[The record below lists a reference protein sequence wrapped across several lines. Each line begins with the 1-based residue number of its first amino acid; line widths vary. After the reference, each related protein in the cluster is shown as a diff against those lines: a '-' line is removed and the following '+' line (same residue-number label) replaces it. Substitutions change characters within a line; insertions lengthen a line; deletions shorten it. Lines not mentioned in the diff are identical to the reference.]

1 MVWTRGDCCYGN
13 APVFLFFLIM
23 YGIIMLEGVILLA
36 YAKDN
41 PHDKR
46 HKELLSN
53 KKSFLSLLRDC
64 VKEPWV
70 YELDEDSITKTNNSF
85 ILQDFSEKEA
95 DIVYEAT
102 LNGRTVIF
110 YILLELQSKVDYR
123 MPYRLLLYIVEILR
137 HYYNHVDVNE
147 RDNKD
152 FKFPV
157 VFPIIFYSGKDSWT
171 VPLNIKDMFSDYA
184 TFGDYVLN
192 FEYMLI
198 SAKGYDNDTLKGFS
212 SKLLGLILMLEK
224 SKNDLEFYS
233 SIRDNLDSIGTFDN
247 EEKRVL
253 SLCIKIMDI
262 AYGYNKGDDIQRLL
276 SDNQI
281 EEVDKM
287 LCDVIEYAKV
297 EKEEIATNA
306 KLEKAVEV
314 ARNMLIENIPIDVV
328 ARTTGLSREQI
339 VEIEIAVM

>member
-1 MVWTRGDCCYGN
+1 
-13 APVFLFFLIM
+13 
-23 YGIIMLEGVILLA
+23 VIALA
-36 YAKDN
+36 YAMDN

-70 YELDEDSITKTNNSF
+70 YDLDEDSITKTNNSF

-95 DIVYEAT
+95 DVVYEAT

-137 HYYNHVDVNE
+137 YYYNHADVNE

-157 VFPIIFYSGKDSWT
+157 VFPIVFFSGKDTWT
-171 VPLNIKDMFSDYA
+171 VPLNLKEMFSDYE

-192 FEYMLI
+192 FEYMLVN
-198 SAKGYDNDTLKGFS
+198 AKGYDNDTLKGFS
-212 SKLLGLILMLEK
+212 SNLLGLVLMLEK
-224 SKNDLEFYS
+224 TKNDLEFYS
-233 SIRDNLDSIGTFDN
+233 SIRDNLDSIRTFDN
-247 EEKRVL
+247 EEQRVL

-262 AYGYNKGDDIQRLL
+262 AYGYNKSEDIQRLL
-276 SDNQI
+276 SENQI
-281 EEVDKM
+281 AEVDKM

-297 EKEEIATNA
+297 EKEELISQGISKGELKRAMESA
-306 KLEKAVEV
+306 KV
-314 ARNMLIENIPIDVV
+314 MLTDNSPIDYIIRV
-328 ARTTGLSREQI
+328 TGLSKEQI
-339 VEIEIAVM
+339 EEIKA

>member
-1 MVWTRGDCCYGN
+1 
-13 APVFLFFLIM
+13 
-23 YGIIMLEGVILLA
+23 MLDN
-36 YAKDN
+36 AKDN

-53 KKSFLSLLRDC
+53 KKSFLSLLKDC

-70 YELDEDSITKTNNSF
+70 YEIDEDSITKTNNSF

-102 LNGRTVIF
+102 LNGKKVIF
-110 YILLELQSKVDYR
+110 YILLELQSTVDYR

-137 HYYNHVDVNE
+137 YYYNHADINE

-157 VFPIIFYSGKDSWT
+157 VFPIVFFSGKDTWT
-171 VPLNIKDMFSDYA
+171 VPLNLKEVFSDYE

-192 FEYMLI
+192 FEYMLVN
-198 SAKGYDNDTLKGFS
+198 AKGYDNDILKSFS

-224 SKNDLEFYS
+224 AKNDLEFYS
-233 SIRDNLDSIGTFDN
+233 SIRDNLDSIETFDN

-262 AYGYNKGDDIQRLL
+262 AYGYNKSEDIQRLL
-276 SDNQI
+276 SENQI

-287 LCDVIEYAKV
+287 LCDIIEYAKI
-297 EKEEIATNA
+297 EKEQLISQGKSEGEIKA
-306 KLEKAVEV
+306 KLEV
-314 ARNMLIENIPIDVV
+314 AKNLLKMNISVENI
-328 ARTTGLSREQI
+328 AEATGLKSK
-339 VEIEIAVM
+339 EIEELKVVV

>member
-1 MVWTRGDCCYGN
+1 
-13 APVFLFFLIM
+13 
-23 YGIIMLEGVILLA
+23 LA

-70 YELDEDSITKTNNSF
+70 YELDEGSIIKTNDSF

-95 DIVYEAT
+95 DVLYEAT
-102 LNGRTVIF
+102 LNGKKVIF
-110 YILLELQSKVDYR
+110 YILLELQSKVDFR

-137 HYYNHVDVNE
+137 YYYNQADVNE

-157 VFPIIFYSGKDSWT
+157 VFPMVFFSGKDTWT
-171 VPLNIKDMFSDYA
+171 VPFNLREMFSDYK

-192 FEYMLI
+192 FEYMLVN
-198 SAKGYDNDTLKGFS
+198 AKGYDNDILRGFS

-224 SKNDLEFYS
+224 TKNDLEFYS
-233 SIRDNLDSIGTFDN
+233 RVRENLDSIEAFDN
-247 EEKRVL
+247 EEKRIL
-253 SLCIKIMDI
+253 GLCIKIMDI

-276 SDNQI
+276 SENQI
-281 EEVDKM
+281 QEVDKM
-287 LCDVIEYAKV
+287 LIDVIEYAKV

-306 KLEKAVEV
+306 KMEKAMEV
-314 ARNMLIENIPIDVV
+314 AKKMLIENLPIDIV
-328 ARTTGLSREQI
+328 ARTTELPREQI
-339 VEIEIAVM
+339 EGIKL

>member
-1 MVWTRGDCCYGN
+1 
-13 APVFLFFLIM
+13 
-23 YGIIMLEGVILLA
+23 MLD

-64 VKEPWV
+64 IKEPWV
-70 YELDEDSITKTNNSF
+70 YKIDEDSITKTNNSF

-102 LNGRTVIF
+102 LNGKKVIF
-110 YILLELQSKVDYR
+110 YILLELQSTIDYR

-137 HYYNHVDVNE
+137 HYYNQADVNE

-157 VFPIIFYSGKDSWT
+157 IFPIVFFSGKDTWT
-171 VPLNIKDMFSDYA
+171 VPFNLKEMFSDYE

-192 FEYMLI
+192 FEYMLVN
-198 SAKGYDNDTLKGFS
+198 AKGYDDTTLKSFS

-224 SKNDLEFYS
+224 AKNDLEFYS
-233 SIRDNLDSIGTFDN
+233 SIRDNLDSIETFDN

-253 SLCIKIMDI
+253 GLCIKIIDI
-262 AYGYNKGDDIQRLL
+262 AYGYNKSEDIQRLL
-276 SDNQI
+276 SENQI
-281 EEVDKM
+281 QEVDKM
-287 LCDVIEYAKV
+287 LCDIIENAKI
-297 EKEEIATNA
+297 EKEELISKGIYQGISQGEIKA
-306 KLEKAVEV
+306 KLEV
-314 ARNMLIENIPIDVV
+314 ARKMLIENLPIDIV
-328 ARTTGLSREQI
+328 AKITELSKEQI
-339 VEIEIAVM
+339 EGIKI

>member
-1 MVWTRGDCCYGN
+1 
-13 APVFLFFLIM
+13 M

-171 VPLNIKDMFSDYA
+171 VPLNIKGMFSDYE

>member
-1 MVWTRGDCCYGN
+1 M
-13 APVFLFFLIM
+13 
-23 YGIIMLEGVILLA
+23 A

-70 YELDEDSITKTNNSF
+70 YELDEGSIIKTNDSF

-95 DIVYEAT
+95 DVLYEAT
-102 LNGRTVIF
+102 LNGKKVIF
-110 YILLELQSKVDYR
+110 YILLELQSKVDFR

-137 HYYNHVDVNE
+137 YYYNQADVNE

-157 VFPIIFYSGKDSWT
+157 VFPMVFFSGKDTWT
-171 VPLNIKDMFSDYA
+171 VPFNLREMFSDYK

-192 FEYMLI
+192 FEYMLVN
-198 SAKGYDNDTLKGFS
+198 AKGYDNDILRGFS

-224 SKNDLEFYS
+224 TKNDLEFYS
-233 SIRDNLDSIGTFDN
+233 RVRENLDSIEAFDN
-247 EEKRVL
+247 EEKRIL
-253 SLCIKIMDI
+253 GLCIKIMDI

-276 SDNQI
+276 SENQI
-281 EEVDKM
+281 QEVDKM
-287 LCDVIEYAKV
+287 LIDVIEYAKV

-306 KLEKAVEV
+306 KMEKAMEV
-314 ARNMLIENIPIDVV
+314 AKKMLIENLPIDIV
-328 ARTTGLSREQI
+328 ARTTELPREQI
-339 VEIEIAVM
+339 EGIKL

>member
-1 MVWTRGDCCYGN
+1 MPTIWATRGKC
-13 APVFLFFLIM
+13 VT
-23 YGIIMLEGVILLA
+23 LEGVILLA
-36 YAKDN
+36 YSKDN

-46 HKELLSN
+46 YKELISN

-70 YELDEDSITKTNNSF
+70 YDLDEDSITKTNNSF

-95 DIVYEAT
+95 DVVYEAT
-102 LNGRTVIF
+102 LNGRKIIF

-137 HYYNHVDVNE
+137 YYYNQADVNE

-157 VFPIIFYSGKDSWT
+157 VFPIVFFSGKDTWT
-171 VPLNIKDMFSDYA
+171 VPLNLKEMFSDYE

-192 FEYMLI
+192 FEYMLVN
-198 SAKGYDNDTLKGFS
+198 AKGYDNDTLKGFS
-212 SKLLGLILMLEK
+212 SKLLGLVLMLEK
-224 SKNDLEFYS
+224 TKNDLEFYS
-233 SIRDNLDSIGTFDN
+233 SIRDNLDSIGSFDN

-262 AYGYNKGDDIQRLL
+262 AYGYNKGEDIQRLL
-276 SDNQI
+276 SENQI
-281 EEVDKM
+281 QEVDKM

-297 EKEEIATNA
+297 EKEEIAINT
-306 KLEKAVEV
+306 KLEV
-314 ARNMLIENIPIDVV
+314 ARNMLMEKFPVEVI
-328 ARTTGLSREQI
+328 ARTTKLSREQI
-339 VEIEIAVM
+339 EGIEPVRV

>member
-1 MVWTRGDCCYGN
+1 
-13 APVFLFFLIM
+13 LIH
-23 YGIIMLEGVILLA
+23 
-36 YAKDN
+36 AKDN

-46 HKELLSN
+46 HKELLSH

-70 YELDEDSITKTNNSF
+70 YELDEDSIIKTNNSF

-102 LNGRTVIF
+102 LNGKKIIF
-110 YILLELQSKVDYR
+110 YILLELQSNVDYR

-137 HYYNHVDVNE
+137 HYYNQADVNE

-157 VFPIIFYSGKDSWT
+157 VFPIIFFSGKDTWT
-171 VPLNIKDMFSDYA
+171 VPFNLREMFSDYE

-192 FEYMLI
+192 FEYMLVN
-198 SAKGYDNDTLKGFS
+198 AKGYDNDTLKGFS

-224 SKNDLEFYS
+224 TKNDVEFYS
-233 SIRDNLDSIGTFDN
+233 SIRNNLDSIETFDN

-253 SLCIKIMDI
+253 SLCIKIMDM
-262 AYGYNKGDDIQRLL
+262 AYGYNKGSDIQTLL
-276 SDNQI
+276 SENQI
-281 EEVDKM
+281 QEVDKM
-287 LCDVIEYAKV
+287 LCDVIEYAKI
-297 EKEEIATNA
+297 EKEELLSQGISQGLSQGLSQGISQGEQ
-306 KLEKAVEV
+306 KKALEV
-314 ARNMLIENIPIDVV
+314 AKNLLIENLPIDVI
-328 ARTTGLSREQI
+328 ARTTGLSTEIIEAIELQEQEQL
-339 VEIEIAVM
+339 V

>member
-1 MVWTRGDCCYGN
+1 MD
-13 APVFLFFLIM
+13 
-23 YGIIMLEGVILLA
+23 

-46 HKELLSN
+46 HKELFSN
-53 KKSFLSLLRDC
+53 KRSFLSLLKDC
-64 VKEPWV
+64 IKEPWV
-70 YELDEDSITKTNNSF
+70 YQLDESSITKSNNSF

-102 LNGRTVIF
+102 LNGKKVIF

-137 HYYNHVDVNE
+137 DYYNHSDVNE

-157 VFPIIFYSGKDSWT
+157 VFPIVFFSAKDTWT
-171 VPLNIKDMFSDYA
+171 VPLNLHDMFSDYEI
-184 TFGDYVLN
+184 FGDYVLN
-192 FEYMLI
+192 FEYMLVN
-198 SAKGYDNDTLKGFS
+198 AKGYDNDTLKGFS

-224 SKNDLEFYS
+224 AKNDLEFYS

-247 EEKRVL
+247 EEKRIL
-253 SLCIKIMDI
+253 SMCIKIMDI
-262 AYGYNKGDDIQRLL
+262 AYGYNKSDDIQRLL
-276 SDNQI
+276 NENQI
-281 EEVDKM
+281 QEVDRM
-287 LCDVIEYAKV
+287 LCDVIEYAKI

-306 KLEKAVEV
+306 KSEV
-314 ARNMLIENIPIDVV
+314 AKNLLKMKIPLESI
-328 ARTTGLSREQI
+328 AEATGFTVQELESL
-339 VEIEIAVM
+339 

>member
-1 MVWTRGDCCYGN
+1 
-13 APVFLFFLIM
+13 VFLLD
-23 YGIIMLEGVILLA
+23 

-95 DIVYEAT
+95 DIVYEAS
-102 LNGRTVIF
+102 LNGKKVIF
-110 YILLELQSKVDYR
+110 YILLELQSTVDYR

-137 HYYNHVDVNE
+137 YYYNQADASE

-157 VFPIIFYSGKDSWT
+157 VFPIVFFSGKDTWT
-171 VPLNIKDMFSDYA
+171 VPFNLKEMFSDYE
-184 TFGDYVLN
+184 TFGNYVLN
-192 FEYMLI
+192 FEYMLVN
-198 SAKGYDNDTLKGFS
+198 AKGYDDDTLKSLS

-224 SKNDLEFYS
+224 TKNDLEFYS
-233 SIRDNLDSIGTFDN
+233 SVRDNLDSIETFDN

-262 AYGYNKGDDIQRLL
+262 AYGYNKSDDIQRLL
-276 SDNQI
+276 SENQI
-281 EEVDKM
+281 QEVDKM
-287 LCDVIEYAKV
+287 LCDIIENAKV
-297 EKEEIATNA
+297 EKEELISKG
-306 KLEKAVEV
+306 KLEV
-314 ARNMLIENIPIDVV
+314 AKNLLKMNMPIENI
-328 ARTTGLSREQI
+328 AEATGFSTK
-339 VEIEIAVM
+339 EIEGLKTVV

>member
-1 MVWTRGDCCYGN
+1 VN
-13 APVFLFFLIM
+13 AFFLAPHAYIQ
-23 YGIIMLEGVILLA
+23 YNYIRGVVSLD

-95 DIVYEAT
+95 DVVYEAT
-102 LNGRTVIF
+102 LNGRKIIF
-110 YILLELQSKVDYR
+110 YILLELQSRVDYR

-137 HYYNHVDVNE
+137 YYYNHADVNE

-157 VFPIIFYSGKDSWT
+157 VFPIVFFSGKDTWT
-171 VPLNIKDMFSDYA
+171 VPLNLREMFSDYE

-192 FEYMLI
+192 FEYMLVN
-198 SAKGYDNDTLKGFS
+198 AKGYDNDTLKGFS
-212 SKLLGLILMLEK
+212 SKLLGLVLMLEK
-224 SKNDLEFYS
+224 TKNDLEFYS

-247 EEKRVL
+247 EEKRIL
-253 SLCIKIMDI
+253 NLCIKITDI
-262 AYGYNKGDDIQRLL
+262 AYGYNRSNDIQKLL
-276 SDNQI
+276 GESQI
-281 EEVDKM
+281 QEVDGM
-287 LCDVIEYAKV
+287 LCDMIEYAQI
-297 EKEEIATNA
+297 EKDELRSEGEL
-306 KLEKAVEV
+306 KKAMEV
-314 ARNMLIENIPIDVV
+314 ARNMLIENSPIDYII
-328 ARTTGLSREQI
+328 RMTGLPREQI
-339 VEIEIAVM
+339 EAIKL

>member
-1 MVWTRGDCCYGN
+1 
-13 APVFLFFLIM
+13 VFI
-23 YGIIMLEGVILLA
+23 YGIIALEGVILLA

-70 YELDEDSITKTNNSF
+70 DELDEDSITKTNNSF

-95 DIVYEAT
+95 DIVYEAK

-137 HYYNHVDVNE
+137 YYYNHADVNE

-157 VFPIIFYSGKDSWT
+157 VFPIIFYSGKDTWT
-171 VPLNIKDMFSDYA
+171 VPFNLKEMFSDYE

-192 FEYMLI
+192 FKYMLVN
-198 SAKGYDNDTLKGFS
+198 AKGYDNTTLKNFS

-233 SIRDNLDSIGTFDN
+233 SIRNNLDSIGTFDN
-247 EEKRVL
+247 EEKRIL

-297 EKEEIATNA
+297 EKEELISQG
-306 KLEKAVEV
+306 KLEGKLEARLEV
-314 ARNMLIENIPIDVV
+314 ARNLLKMNMPLESIAE
-328 ARTTGLSREQI
+328 ATGFTIQELERL
-339 VEIEIAVM
+339 

>member
-1 MVWTRGDCCYGN
+1 
-13 APVFLFFLIM
+13 L
-23 YGIIMLEGVILLA
+23 LEGVILLDN
-36 YAKDN
+36 AKDN

-53 KKSFLSLLRDC
+53 KKSFLSLLKDC

-70 YELDEDSITKTNNSF
+70 YEIDEDSITKTNNSF

-102 LNGRTVIF
+102 LNGKKVIF
-110 YILLELQSKVDYR
+110 YILLELQSTVDYR

-137 HYYNHVDVNE
+137 YYYNHADINE

-157 VFPIIFYSGKDSWT
+157 VFPIVFFSGKDTWT
-171 VPLNIKDMFSDYA
+171 VPLNLKEVFSDYE

-192 FEYMLI
+192 FEYMLVN
-198 SAKGYDNDTLKGFS
+198 AKGYDNDILKSFS

-224 SKNDLEFYS
+224 AKNDLEFYS
-233 SIRDNLDSIGTFDN
+233 SIRDNLDSIETFDN

-262 AYGYNKGDDIQRLL
+262 AYGYNKSEDIQRLL
-276 SDNQI
+276 SENQI

-287 LCDVIEYAKV
+287 LCDIIEYAKI
-297 EKEEIATNA
+297 EKEQLISQGKSEGEIKA
-306 KLEKAVEV
+306 KLEV
-314 ARNMLIENIPIDVV
+314 AKNLLKMNISVENI
-328 ARTTGLSREQI
+328 AEATGLKSK
-339 VEIEIAVM
+339 EIEELKVVV

>member
-1 MVWTRGDCCYGN
+1 MLVCS
-13 APVFLFFLIM
+13 
-23 YGIIMLEGVILLA
+23 IITLEGVISLD

-95 DIVYEAT
+95 DVVYEAT
-102 LNGRTVIF
+102 LNGKTVIF
-110 YILLELQSKVDYR
+110 YVLLELQSRVDYR

-137 HYYNHVDVNE
+137 YYYNHADVNE

-157 VFPIIFYSGKDSWT
+157 VFPIVFFSGKDTWT
-171 VPLNIKDMFSDYA
+171 VSFNLREMFSDYE

-192 FEYMLI
+192 FEYMLVN
-198 SAKGYDNDTLKGFS
+198 AKGYDDDTLKGFS

-224 SKNDLEFYS
+224 TKNDLEFYS
-233 SIRDNLDSIGTFDN
+233 SIRDNLDSIGTFDD

-262 AYGYNKGDDIQRLL
+262 AYGYNKGEDIQRLL
-276 SDNQI
+276 SENQI
-281 EEVDKM
+281 QEVDKM

-297 EKEEIATNA
+297 EKEDLISKGISQG
-306 KLEKAVEV
+306 KLEKAMEV
-314 ARNMLIENIPIDVV
+314 ARNMLIESIPIDVV
-328 ARTTGLSREQI
+328 VRATGLPREQI
-339 VEIEIAVM
+339 ENIKL

>member
-1 MVWTRGDCCYGN
+1 V
-13 APVFLFFLIM
+13 V
-23 YGIIMLEGVILLA
+23 LLD

-46 HKELLSN
+46 HKELFSN
-53 KKSFLSLLRDC
+53 KRSFLSLLKDC
-64 VKEPWV
+64 IKEPWV
-70 YELDEDSITKTNNSF
+70 YQLDESSITKSNNSF

-102 LNGRTVIF
+102 LNGKKVIF

-137 HYYNHVDVNE
+137 DYYNHSDVNE

-157 VFPIIFYSGKDSWT
+157 VFPIVFFSAKDTWT
-171 VPLNIKDMFSDYA
+171 VPLNLHDMFSDYEI
-184 TFGDYVLN
+184 FGDYVLN
-192 FEYMLI
+192 FEYMLVN
-198 SAKGYDNDTLKGFS
+198 AKGYDNDTLKGFS

-224 SKNDLEFYS
+224 AKNDLEFYS

-247 EEKRVL
+247 EEKRIL
-253 SLCIKIMDI
+253 SMCIKIMDI
-262 AYGYNKGDDIQRLL
+262 AYGYNKSDDIQRLL
-276 SDNQI
+276 NENQI
-281 EEVDKM
+281 QEVDRM
-287 LCDVIEYAKV
+287 LCDVIEYAKI

-306 KLEKAVEV
+306 KSEV
-314 ARNMLIENIPIDVV
+314 AKNLLKMKIPLESI
-328 ARTTGLSREQI
+328 AEATGFTVQELESL
-339 VEIEIAVM
+339 

>member
-1 MVWTRGDCCYGN
+1 MD
-13 APVFLFFLIM
+13 
-23 YGIIMLEGVILLA
+23 

-46 HKELLSN
+46 HKALFSN
-53 KKSFLSLLRDC
+53 KKSFLSLLKDC

-70 YELDEDSITKTNNSF
+70 YELNEDSITKTNNSF

-102 LNGRTVIF
+102 LNGKKVIF

-137 HYYNHVDVNE
+137 YYYNQADVNE

-157 VFPIIFYSGKDSWT
+157 VFPIVFFSGKDTWK
-171 VPLNIKDMFSDYA
+171 VHFNLREMFSGYE

-198 SAKGYDNDTLKGFS
+198 NAKGYDDDTLKNFS

-233 SIRDNLDSIGTFDN
+233 SVRDNLGIIERFDN

-262 AYGYNKGDDIQRLL
+262 AYGYNKGGDIQRLL
-276 SDNQI
+276 SENRI
-281 EEVDKM
+281 REV
-287 LCDVIEYAKV
+287 
-297 EKEEIATNA
+297 
-306 KLEKAVEV
+306 
-314 ARNMLIENIPIDVV
+314 
-328 ARTTGLSREQI
+328 
-339 VEIEIAVM
+339 

>member
-1 MVWTRGDCCYGN
+1 
-13 APVFLFFLIM
+13 
-23 YGIIMLEGVILLA
+23 MLEGVILLA

-70 YELDEDSITKTNNSF
+70 YDLDEDSITKTNNSF

-95 DIVYEAT
+95 DVVYEAT

-137 HYYNHVDVNE
+137 YYYNHADVNE

-157 VFPIIFYSGKDSWT
+157 VFPIVFFSGKDAWT
-171 VPLNIKDMFSDYA
+171 VPLNIKEMFSDYE

-192 FEYMLI
+192 FEYMLVN
-198 SAKGYDNDTLKGFS
+198 AKGYDNDTLKGFS
-212 SKLLGLILMLEK
+212 SKLLGLVLMLEK
-224 SKNDLEFYS
+224 TKNDLEFYS

-262 AYGYNKGDDIQRLL
+262 AYGYNKCEDIQRLL
-276 SDNQI
+276 SENQI
-281 EEVDKM
+281 QEVDKM

-297 EKEEIATNA
+297 EKEEIAINT
-306 KLEKAVEV
+306 KLEV
-314 ARNMLIENIPIDVV
+314 ARNMLMENSSIDYII
-328 ARTTGLSREQI
+328 RMTGLSREQ
-339 VEIEIAVM
+339 VEEIKLVMA

>member
-1 MVWTRGDCCYGN
+1 
-13 APVFLFFLIM
+13 
-23 YGIIMLEGVILLA
+23 MLEGVILLA

-41 PHDKR
+41 PHDKI

-53 KKSFLSLLRDC
+53 KKSFLSPLKDC

-70 YELDEDSITKTNNSF
+70 DELDEDSITKTNNSF

-110 YILLELQSKVDYR
+110 YILLELRSKVDYR

-137 HYYNHVDVNE
+137 YYYNHADVNE

-157 VFPIIFYSGKDSWT
+157 VFPIIFYSGKDTWT
-171 VPLNIKDMFSDYA
+171 VPFNLKEMFSDYE

-192 FEYMLI
+192 FKYMLV
-198 SAKGYDNDTLKGFS
+198 SAKGYDNSTLKNFS

-233 SIRDNLDSIGTFDN
+233 SIRNNLDSIETFDN
-247 EEKRVL
+247 EEKRIL
-253 SLCIKIMDI
+253 SLRIKIMDI
-262 AYGYNKGDDIQRLL
+262 AYGHNKGDDIQRHL

-297 EKEEIATNA
+297 EKEELISQGKLEA
-306 KLEKAVEV
+306 KLE
-314 ARNMLIENIPIDVV
+314 L
-328 ARTTGLSREQI
+328 T
-339 VEIEIAVM
+339 